1 MLLLS
6 LLKGEEKGYFLDL
19 LLKIIAFDG
28 NISDVEQSNIINSIK
43 NQLGDFG
50 YVPSELTFDQL
61 LDFFKDKSKVIRNV
75 VFLNVFYVSLTDE
88 WYSAEEHFM
97 IEQVQDRLSISDKKS
112 LELKRLVY
120 AERDLREKVKRVV
133 SE

>member
-6 LLKGEEKGYFLDL
+6 LLKGEEKGFFLDL

-43 NQLGDFG
+43 YQLGDFG
-50 YVPSELTFDQL
+50 YVPSELSFDQL
-61 LDFFKDKSKVIRNV
+61 LDFFKEKSKVIRNV

-97 IEQVQDRLSISDKKS
+97 IEQVQERLSISDKKS

>member
-1 MLLLS
+1 
-6 LLKGEEKGYFLDL
+6 
-19 LLKIIAFDG
+19 
-28 NISDVEQSNIINSIK
+28 
-43 NQLGDFG
+43 
-50 YVPSELTFDQL
+50 VPSELTFDQL